1 MKLKN
6 YLVNLLS
13 NIIHDR
19 LNLLADTKN
28 DMRKASDYQ
37 KVEELFSNVD
47 NLVEVDEKFLR
58 DTLADITDD
67 DTIND
72 IISNVDMI
80 KIVLKGKNEGL
91 DLAVDDSQEELVK
104 SVYELVNN
112 FRTELEAKNQ
122 ETRDYLED
130 FISKCQSL
138 SDEIGSGVVRDLD
151 TLDEIFDEND
161 VPLEDVIKA
170 KYEILRNNSKNYNTK
185 LEGNVKEEV
194 ALHIIFKKIDFDYD
208 NFSDLEKSLLLSRD
222 NALLESIVDFICQN
236 NLNLSKDNLFLLLMF
251 SDVTILNNILEL
263 CESYNMSI
271 ERLLD
276 MPGVFISNSVD
287 IASVVD
293 SNRDDKDFFN
303 IERLQYIEPSYEL
316 FSDNITLLEANNIS
330 VGDCYSSNMLSLIV
344 PDLSKNITILSGLD
358 LSNKDFSIIVLN
370 PFLATSMSGFK
381 ECGLSEYI
389 DNNPIR
395 LTTSYYRLRTIS
407 SNIINARKNGKV
419 IFRSLSDKKNY
430 WLTKEITKG
439 SGVI

>member
-28 DMRKASDYQ
+28 DMRKTSDYK

-47 NLVEVDEKFLR
+47 NLVDADEKFLR
-58 DTLADITDD
+58 DILVDITDED
-67 DTIND
+67 NINE

-80 KIVLKGKNEGL
+80 KIVLKGKSEGL
-91 DLAVDDSQEELVK
+91 DLDVDSSQKDVVK
-104 SVYELVNN
+104 GVYDLVNK

-122 ETRDYLED
+122 ETRDYLEN

-151 TLDEIFDEND
+151 TLDEIFTEND
-161 VPLEDVIKA
+161 VPLDDIIKA

-194 ALHIIFKKIDFDYD
+194 ALHIILKKIDFDY
-208 NFSDLEKSLLLSRD
+208 NSFSDLEKSLLLGRD
-222 NALLESIVDFICQN
+222 NAVIESIVDFIDQN
-236 NLNLSKDNLFLLLMF
+236 SLNLSRDNLFMLLMF
-251 SDVTILNNILEL
+251 SDANNLNNIFEL
-263 CESYNMSI
+263 CESYNMNI
-271 ERLLD
+271 LRLLD
-276 MPGVFISNSVD
+276 MPGVFISNGVD
-287 IASVVD
+287 LSSIID
-293 SNRDDKDFFN
+293 SYRDDKDFFN
-303 IERLQYIEPSYEL
+303 IERLQYVDPSYEL
-316 FSDNITLLEANNIS
+316 FVDNISLLEANNIS
-330 VGDCYSSNMLSLIV
+330 VSDCYKSNMLSLLV

-389 DNNPIR
+389 DNNPVR
-395 LTTSYYRLRTIS
+395 LTTSYYRLRNIS

-430 WLTKEITKG
+430 WLTKEITRG
-439 SGVI
+439 SEVI